1 MIIVPLIIT
10 SIIVGIT
17 NINDKATIGRLGRKT
32 FGYYLLTSIIAIIT
46 GLVLANLLRP
56 GDSFALEYLL
66 AIPINIVANNAP
78 EEPPTVVIIFIPNCL
93 NI

>member
-32 FGYYLLTSIIAIIT
+32 FGYYLLTST
-46 GLVLANLLRP
+46 NSYHYRFSP
-56 GDSFALEYLL
+56 CESSK
-66 AIPINIVANNAP
+66 
-78 EEPPTVVIIFIPNCL
+78 TWR
-93 NI
+93 